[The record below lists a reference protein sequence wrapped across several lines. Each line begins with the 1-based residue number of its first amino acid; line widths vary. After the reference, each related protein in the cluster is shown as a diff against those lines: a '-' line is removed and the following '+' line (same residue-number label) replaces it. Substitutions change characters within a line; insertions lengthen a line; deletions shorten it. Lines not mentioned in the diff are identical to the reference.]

1 MRQVIQSARSG
12 KLTLKE
18 VPAPKAR
25 RGQIL
30 VRTRTSLISPGT
42 ERMVLKFAKKN
53 LVSKA
58 KERPDLVRK
67 VLDKT
72 KRDGLSSTFNSV
84 MARLDEPI
92 PLGYSACGDV
102 VALGE
107 GCEGKF
113 KVGQRIAI
121 AGAGVANHANYNVV
135 STNLS
140 AAIPDDVTDEEA
152 CFGTLGAISLHA
164 IRNLNL
170 QIGDFAAVIGAG
182 LIGQL
187 AVRLLELSG
196 VRVAVFD
203 YDPGRLMLS
212 RKGNAEFSWNLK
224 ESNPAESIMEISNGR
239 GCDGVLVA
247 AATDSNGPLELA
259 GNIARDRAKISLV
272 GMVGTN
278 FPYREFMQKELS
290 VVVSRSYGP
299 GRYDQEY
306 ENRGIKYPVG
316 YVPWTQTRNLEEIL
330 RRMSPINGRPLSVK
344 SLITHRFP
352 FDQVGDAYN
361 LIMKNTEPHLG
372 VVLNY
377 EQDNE
382 TTITGS
388 SIQKPVSIKSKE
400 NLCNLGVI
408 GAGAFARSV
417 VLPLLKKMKNCR
429 LHTIAAQSG
438 SSAKH
443 SQDKFGFQFAVT
455 NESEIFENDEINAVL
470 IATPHSNHADLT
482 NAALRANKHV
492 LVEKPLG
499 LNRKQIKQVVEAR
512 NRSGSFFQVG
522 FNRRFAPLSLKMRE
536 HLKEIPGPKVLL
548 LRINAGQVPNGSWQ
562 NDFQE
567 GNGRLLGEVCHFVD
581 LARYLIA
588 TPIKIVKA
596 AATKVT
602 HGSCDNLTATLEF
615 SDGSLATIV
624 FTSKGDTAFSK
635 ELIEVYAGGTVVVC
649 DNFKSLKI
657 VSDGAEKKIRVERT
671 QNKGHKGELAA
682 FVNSVNS
689 NGQPPVDEAELIEV
703 SIATIA
709 IGEALRSG
717 APILL

>member
-18 VPAPKAR
+18 VPDPKVR

-30 VRTRTSLISPGT
+30 VRTRASLISPGT
-42 ERMVLKFAKKN
+42 ERTVVKFAKKN

-67 VLDKT
+67 VLEKT
-72 KRDGLSSTFNSV
+72 KRDGLTSTLNSV

-92 PLGYSACGDV
+92 PLGYSACGEV
-102 VALGE
+102 MALGE

-121 AGAGVANHANYNVV
+121 AGAGVANHAEYNVV
-135 STNLS
+135 LPNLS
-140 AAIPDDVTDEEA
+140 AAVPDDVLDEEA
-152 CFGTLGAISLHA
+152 CFGTLGAIALHA
-164 IRNLNL
+164 IRNLKL

-196 VRVAVFD
+196 VRATVFD
-203 YDPGRLMLS
+203 YDTSRLVLS
-212 RKGNAEFSWNLK
+212 QKGNAEFAWNLS
-224 ESNPAESIMEISNGR
+224 EGNPAEAIMEISNGR
-239 GCDGVLVA
+239 GCDGVVVA
-247 AATDSNGPLELA
+247 AATDSSEPFELA
-259 GNIARDRAKISLV
+259 GKIARDRAKICLV

-290 VVVSRSYGP
+290 LVVSRSYGP

-306 ENRGIKYPVG
+306 ESRGIKYPVG
-316 YVPWTQTRNLEEIL
+316 YVPWTQTRNLEEIM
-330 RRMSPINGRPLSVK
+330 RRMSPTNDRPLVVK
-344 SLITHRFP
+344 SLISHRLP
-352 FDQVGDAYN
+352 FDKAGDAYN
-361 LIMKNTEPHLG
+361 MIMKNTEPYLG

-377 EQDNE
+377 DQDKEN
-382 TTITGS
+382 TNSGL
-388 SIQKPVSIKSKE
+388 SIQKPVSIKSKQ

-417 VLPLLKKMKNCR
+417 VLPLLKKMKNCC
-429 LHTIAAQSG
+429 LHTIATQSG

-455 NESEIFENDEINAVL
+455 NEAEIFKNDEINAVL
-470 IATPHSNHADLT
+470 IATPHSSHAELT
-482 NAALRANKHV
+482 NAALCAEKHV

-499 LNRKQIKQVVEAR
+499 LNRKQIKHVVEAR
-512 NRSGSFFQVG
+512 NRSGSFFLVG

-536 HLKEIPGPKVLL
+536 HLKGIPGPKVLL
-548 LRINAGQVPNGSWQ
+548 LRVNAGQVPNGSWQ
-562 NDFQE
+562 NDPQE
-567 GNGRLLGEVCHFVD
+567 GNGRLLGEICHFVD
-581 LARYLIA
+581 LARYLIG

-596 AATKVT
+596 AATGVT

-624 FTSKGDTAFSK
+624 YTSKGDTAFSK
-635 ELIEVYAGGTVVVC
+635 ELIEAYAGGTVIVI
-649 DNFKSLKI
+649 DNFRSIKI
-657 VSDGAEKKIRVERT
+657 VSNGKEKKSRVERI
-671 QNKGHKGELAA
+671 QNKGHKGELEA
-682 FVNSVNS
+682 FINSINS
-689 NGQPPVDEAELIEV
+689 NGLPPVDEAELIEV
-703 SIATIA
+703 SLATIA